1 MSLAASG
8 DLRNNGL
15 GVTSR
20 RAVFP
25 LLVLAIVA
33 ALVAVRLTVF
43 APNPVAVRV
52 VAVEK
57 GRVEETVTN
66 SRAGTV
72 KARRRA
78 KLAPET
84 GGRVLELPRRRGARV
99 KKGDLLLRVDDA
111 LQQAQLRL
119 SEDEAEAAAAQR
131 DQSCLTAARAARERD
146 RVRSLAGQGI
156 VSTDEIDNVD
166 SQARTAEAACRA
178 ARATA
183 ERANSAVALARAQLA
198 KTLLRAPFDGV
209 VADTFIEVGEWTSP
223 SPPALPIPP
232 VLDLIDTRSIY
243 VSAPMDEVD
252 SGRIRKGQSA
262 RVSVDSEPGKH
273 FAARVV
279 EVAPYVTE
287 RLEQNR
293 TIEIELA
300 LDDASVAAELL
311 PGTSADAEVILTA
324 RDDVLRVPTSSLL
337 EGGKVLVLE
346 HGRLVSRS
354 LEVGLRNWDMTEVT
368 SGLRPGERVVV
379 SLDRPEVKAGERARV
394 SDAERP

>member
-1 MSLAASG
+1 MA
-8 DLRNNGL
+8 
-15 GVTSR
+15 SR
-20 RAVFP
+20 RVVSRSL
-25 LLVLAIVA
+25 LLVGLV
-33 ALVAVRLTVF
+33 ALVALLRFTVF
-43 APNPVAVRV
+43 APDPVPVRV
-52 VAVEK
+52 VTVEK

-111 LQQAQLRL
+111 LQKAQLRL
-119 SEDEAEAAAAQR
+119 AVDERKTALAQR
-131 DQSCLTAARAARERD
+131 DQACLAAERAARERD
-146 RVRSLAGQGI
+146 RMRSLAAQGI
-156 VSTDEIDNVD
+156 VSTDLIDGVD

-183 ERANSAVALARAQLA
+183 ERADSAVVLAQAQLD
-198 KTLLRAPFDGV
+198 KTVLRAPFDGV

-252 SGRIRKGQSA
+252 SGRMRKGQSA
-262 RVSVDSEPGKH
+262 RVTVDSLPGRS
-273 FAARVV
+273 FAARVL
-279 EVAPYVTE
+279 EVAPYVTD

-293 TIEIELA
+293 TVEIELE
-300 LDDASVAAELL
+300 LDDQEVAGALL
-311 PGTSADAEVILTA
+311 PGTSADAEVILSA
-324 RDDVLRVPTSSLL
+324 RDGVLRVPTSALL
-337 EGGKVLVLE
+337 EGGKVLALDGDAIVERKLE
-346 HGRLVSRS
+346 T
-354 LEVGLRNWDMTEVT
+354 GLRNWDLTEVT
-368 SGLRPGERVVV
+368 GGLREGERVVV
-379 SLDRPEVKAGERARV
+379 SLDRPEVKPGARV
-394 SDAERP
+394 VVAEAESR